1 MGEHRNIMKSNESSL
16 LLPGWLD
23 DVILLLYFPH
33 FKRSVLGA
41 GYTVPIPR
49 LHIVLHLLLACRMH
63 HSTRIC
69 AELSKAPQWFGSK
82 MGIFWLRKV
91 FVMCNIPGCM
101 RVWLHIIY
109 TSTYISA
116 YIWCVY
122 QLMPMSM
129 CILTSWICSK
139 CYTMASPRLLEY
151 TVRTEFPWA
160 QMPQAWISWDF
171 FGASKLDWRRL
182 QGYTIEN

>member
-1 MGEHRNIMKSNESSL
+1 MTWFCCFISRISKEVSL
-16 LLPGWLD
+16 G
-23 DVILLLYFPH
+23 
-33 FKRSVLGA
+33 RG
-41 GYTVPIPR
+41 TN
-49 LHIVLHLLLACRMH
+49 
-63 HSTRIC
+63 
-69 AELSKAPQWFGSK
+69 SKATHCLASPSGVPNAPQREDMCRTFQGASVIWIKNGDFLT
-82 MGIFWLRKV
+82 LRKV
-91 FVMCNIPGCM
+91 FVMCSIQGCM

-109 TSTYISA
+109 TSTYNISA

-129 CILTSWICSK
+129 CILTSWFCGK

-160 QMPQAWISWDF
+160 QMPQAWISCIF
-171 FGASKLDWRRL
+171 FSGASKLDWRRL